1 MACVGTSLHTPHI
14 NGYGMLKSIL
24 NIFGSSPFAPLKSHM
39 EQVAQ
44 CVHLLPELFQM
55 LHQQKYS
62 ELEAIGNKISELE
75 HQADLIKNDI
85 RNHLP
90 KTLFLPIDR
99 GHLLQILSI
108 QDSIADASEDIA
120 VLTTLKQLT
129 LPEGCQAAF
138 DDYLRQSIDTFD
150 SVHRIILE
158 MHELLESSF
167 GGVEA
172 QKVSLMVEEVALK
185 EHRVDLAQRVLLK
198 QFYKEE
204 AELTYTSFFLWQ
216 RIFEALSAIS
226 NLSENLALRVR
237 MTLELK

>member
-1 MACVGTSLHTPHI
+1 
-14 NGYGMLKSIL
+14 
-24 NIFGSSPFAPLKSHM
+24 M
-39 EQVAQ
+39 EQVSQ
-44 CVHLLPELFQM
+44 CVHRLPELFLM
-55 LHQQKYS
+55 LQQQKYADM
-62 ELEAIGNKISELE
+62 EVIGNKISELE

-99 GHLLQILSI
+99 THLLHILTI

-120 VLTTLKQLT
+120 VLVSLKQLA
-129 LPEGCQAAF
+129 LPEGCRTAF
-138 DDYLRQSIDTFD
+138 DEFLRQSIDTFD
-150 SVHRIILE
+150 SAHRIILE

-172 QKVSLMVEEVALK
+172 QKVGLMVEEVGLK

-204 AELTYTSFFLWQ
+204 DKMTYASFFLWQ